1 MCPRHGGRGGRRPRE
16 MFEVPENL
24 RMSVFRDVSK
34 DFLSSENIQ
43 NNLNNIQSY
52 SRIYTLRHETNM
64 LTAMLR
70 RVIVPPAV
78 ETYGQARTSAES
90 WEVGDRCQT
99 RSVLT
104 PRKADLQI
112 FKVFRRCI
120 DLYLHF
126 RLWFVNVFLHIYI
139 IYHSRSFP
147 FLSTSLS
154 LSLSSSANCSLE
166 LVISFSLD
174 AICFVI
180 RSFSNKL
187 PLTTTYFL
195 YCSNEYA
202 FHIFSSDF
210 IVHMRNSLYV
220 GFARPR
226 ETWLDDY
233 CAQLS
238 LLATQIIWTEDSW
251 IVEFRDWVGGRNDRE
266 TDGIVG
272 IVVGEFLFEQQIKP
286 LWNIKVSG
294 SLNQSIVSWS
304 HVKSHYGKL
313 RNEIILQSSI
323 LYICRYS
330 NMNSYTRYIVYW
342 LYNLVTRGKNC
353 IFHVARRPP
362 GPSKIWR
369 HVITFHHLS
378 PASPNL
384 QASSSVVILLHV
396 TYSMQNQMSIWL
408 SYNDR
413 KTYSAHKW
421 MLFKLEV
428 GCSICKR
435 FVCKTVA
442 DHVKKQL

>member
-1 MCPRHGGRGGRRPRE
+1 MC
-16 MFEVPENL
+16 F
-24 RMSVFRDVSK
+24 FT
-34 DFLSSENIQ
+34 F
-43 NNLNNIQSY
+43 
-52 SRIYTLRHETNM
+52 
-64 LTAMLR
+64 
-70 RVIVPPAV
+70 
-78 ETYGQARTSAES
+78 TSFTIH
-90 WEVGDRCQT
+90 DR
-99 RSVLT
+99 
-104 PRKADLQI
+104 
-112 FKVFRRCI
+112 
-120 DLYLHF
+120 
-126 RLWFVNVFLHIYI
+126 
-139 IYHSRSFP
+139 FP
-147 FLSTSLS
+147 FSPHLS

-353 IFHVARRPP
+353 ISTSPGDRPGLRRY
-362 GPSKIWR
+362 GG
-369 HVITFHHLS
+369 T
-378 PASPNL
+378 
-384 QASSSVVILLHV
+384 
-396 TYSMQNQMSIWL
+396 
-408 SYNDR
+408 
-413 KTYSAHKW
+413 
-421 MLFKLEV
+421 
-428 GCSICKR
+428 
-435 FVCKTVA
+435 
-442 DHVKKQL
+442 